1 MSAIFI
7 CNSYDI
13 YQLKSIGPP
22 PGYYS
27 YLSVLSIHINQH
39 NHGLFVAPVSHC
51 EKHNRY
57 ITRIEAEKARRQD
70 DCLQEVM
77 TDRQSER
84 STSSL
89 KPGDGVPGAFLL
101 RRF

>member
-1 MSAIFI
+1 MVF
-7 CNSYDI
+7 
-13 YQLKSIGPP
+13 
-22 PGYYS
+22 
-27 YLSVLSIHINQH
+27 
-39 NHGLFVAPVSHC
+39 FVAPVSHC

-89 KPGDGVPGAFLL
+89 KPGDGVPGALPTTEVFEKCQTYTEKMFYIFNCAISKCRLT
-101 RRF
+101 F